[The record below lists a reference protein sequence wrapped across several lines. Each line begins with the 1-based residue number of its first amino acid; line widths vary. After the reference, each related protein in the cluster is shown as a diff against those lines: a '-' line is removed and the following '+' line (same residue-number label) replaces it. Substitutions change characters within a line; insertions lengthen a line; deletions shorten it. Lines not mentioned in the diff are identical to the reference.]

1 MVTELSR
8 MGADITSTDDGMIIN
23 ATGKLNGAVCESYN
37 DHRVAMSLSIAALG
51 ADGQTEIK
59 NSECASIS
67 FPEYYDL
74 LKSLTE

>member
-23 ATGKLNGAVCESYN
+23 GTGKLNGAVCESYN